1 VTAHFSKL
9 SIMNRRSLLQLPLVL
24 LAAPAIKAAPPQP
37 WSARLL
43 QGAFDGEVYWAGIA
57 IALEPHWKTY
67 WRVPG
72 DGGISPQFEVTGE
85 NLKSHRID
93 YPMPQRYV
101 DAAGTTN
108 GYKDEVIFPVA
119 LTPTDAAQPVTM
131 MLKSFFGVC
140 DVVCIPAQFEAAI
153 TFKAATAQSADQPL
167 IEQWRRKVP
176 LLKAQ
181 GPVGK
186 ATAMQQGDKFLV
198 QLEVTEAVAVMF
210 VEGKASHY
218 FGQPVV
224 EGSAARVP
232 VSGAKSLDELR
243 ATPLRISLQTS
254 DDTGALEQLVPV
266 L

>member
-1 VTAHFSKL
+1 
-9 SIMNRRSLLQLPLVL
+9 MNRRSLIQLPLVL
-24 LAAPAIKAAPPQP
+24 LADPAANAAPPQP

-57 IALEPHWKTY
+57 ITLEPHWKTY

-101 DAAGTTN
+101 DAAGTTI
-108 GYKDEVIFPVA
+108 GYKDDVIFPVA

-153 TFKAATAQSADQPL
+153 TFNTATAQSADQPL

-176 LLKAQ
+176 VLKAQ

-210 VEGKASHY
+210 VEGKSSHY
-218 FGQPVV
+218 FGEALIVDGV
-224 EGSAARVP
+224 ARVP

-243 ATPLRISLQTS
+243 ATPLRITLRLNSS
-254 DDTGALEQLVPV
+254 MGALEQMVAV

>member
-1 VTAHFSKL
+1 
-9 SIMNRRSLLQLPLVL
+9 MNRRRLLQLPLAL
-24 LAAPAIKAAPPQP
+24 LAVPSVNAAAPQP

-43 QGAFDGEVYWAGIA
+43 QGAFDSEFYWAGIA
-57 IALEPHWKTY
+57 ITLEPHWKTY

-72 DGGISPQFEVTGE
+72 DGGISPQFEVSGE

-101 DAAGTTN
+101 DAAGTTI

-119 LTPTDAAQPVTM
+119 LTPTDAALPVTM

-176 LLKAQ
+176 VLKPE
-181 GPVGK
+181 GPVSK

-198 QLEVTEAVAVMF
+198 QLELTEAVAVMF
-210 VEGKASHY
+210 VEGKSSHY
-218 FGQPVV
+218 FGEALIVDGV
-224 EGSAARVP
+224 AGVR

-243 ATPLRISLQTS
+243 TTPLRITS
-254 DDTGALEQLVPV
+254 QPINSTGALEQMVPV